1 MRALAL
7 LFLMLIAERAQ
18 AHDQWA
24 NGRPVPSWV
33 KSACCGP
40 DEVHQLN
47 LSQVHK
53 VKAGWIIEGI
63 ANIVPDDRVY
73 PSEDGTVWGFWAPE
87 GEDAFVQCLFVPLG
101 F

>member
-1 MRALAL
+1 MRALVL
-7 LFLMLIAERAQ
+7 LFLMLIAKGAQ
-18 AHDQWA
+18 AHDRWA

-47 LSQVHK
+47 LSQIHK